1 MTSAPQTAFVDK
13 PPIELPHPVRMR
25 ILFMVMIG
33 VFLAAL
39 DQTVVGT
46 ALPKII
52 TDLGGNDLYTWAFTA
67 YLLTSTISG
76 PLYGKLSDLFGRRP
90 IFLFG
95 IGIFMVGSLLA
106 GLSQEMW
113 HLIGARGI
121 QGLGAGA
128 LFPIAL
134 AVIGDLFSPSERGRY
149 QGLFGAVFGLS
160 VLIGP
165 AIGGL
170 LTDTVGW
177 PFVFFFNLPIGAVV
191 FYVVWRN
198 LPSYHLGGDKPVIDY
213 VGAALF
219 TAALVPILI
228 GLTNKQSADW
238 TDPIVGGL
246 ILVGLVIG
254 IVFLV
259 AEARAREPIVPLE
272 LFRIRSFS
280 ISVAAFF
287 LASFGFLAAVVFL
300 PRWFQ
305 VVNGSSATESG
316 YQILPLLGRSDH
328 LGDGGRPAG
337 RTDGPVQGADL
348 RALVTM
354 AAGLWLLTNLRAD
367 TPIPLVW
374 LWMFITGIGVG
385 PSFAVFTLIVQNS
398 VPIQRLGTATSNL
411 TFFQSVGG
419 TIGLAITG
427 TIFGTTLAAEA
438 PRQLVRRAS
447 RRSSPRPVAVNSMRR
462 PRSAISARRS
472 SPRSQKRSGPRSNR
486 SSRRSSTRSIRPCRS
501 RPRAR
506 STWVWLRRC
515 WRRSSS
521 PGSRRSAWEP
531 QSPSPIADTSGS
543 GTTIRSRRPARNAS
557 CREGARW
564 SAGGGSPGFV
574 VSGSDGHS
582 RDGTGDSG
590 VQTREGP
597 FVGNGDRLDQPRVG
611 GERFGKY
618 ETPGEHR
625 SDGGVFL

>member
-46 ALPKII
+46 ALPRII

-246 ILVGLVIG
+246 ILVGLMIG

-316 YQILPLLGRSDH
+316 YQILPLLGGLIISATAAGQLVART
-328 LGDGGRPAG
+328 GRYKALIF
-337 RTDGPVQGADL
+337 A
-348 RALVTM
+348 ALVTM
-354 AAGLWLLTNLRAD
+354 AAGLFLLTNLRAD
-367 TPIPLVW
+367 IPIPLVW

-385 PSFAVFTLIVQNS
+385 PSFAVFTLVVQNS

-438 PRQLVRRAS
+438 PRQLVAAGV
-447 RRSSPRPVAVNSMRR
+447 PPELA
-462 PRSAISARRS
+462 A
-472 SPRSQKRSGPRSNR
+472 
-486 SSRRSSTRSIRPCRS
+486 
-501 RPRAR
+501 
-506 STWVWLRRC
+506 
-515 WRRSSS
+515 
-521 PGSRRSAWEP
+521 
-531 QSPSPIADTSGS
+531 
-543 GTTIRSRRPARNAS
+543 
-557 CREGARW
+557 
-564 SAGGGSPGFV
+564 AGGGQLDAATGVGDLGAAILAQVPEAFRAQV
-574 VSGSDGHS
+574 EPFIPAIVDAIHQAVSIATASTFYVGVAASLLAALLVAGLKEVRMGAS
-582 RDGTGDSG
+582 EPVADSG
-590 VQTREGP
+590 HER
-597 FVGNGDRLDQPRVG
+597 VGNDHTVAA
-611 GERFGKY
+611 
-618 ETPGEHR
+618 PGA
-625 SDGGVFL
+625 

>member
-46 ALPKII
+46 ALPRII

-316 YQILPLLGRSDH
+316 YQILPLLGGLIISATAAGQLVART
-328 LGDGGRPAG
+328 GRYKALIF
-337 RTDGPVQGADL
+337 A
-348 RALVTM
+348 ALVTM

-385 PSFAVFTLIVQNS
+385 PSFAVFTLVVQNS

-438 PRQLVRRAS
+438 PRQLVAAGV
-447 RRSSPRPVAVNSMRR
+447 PPELA
-462 PRSAISARRS
+462 A
-472 SPRSQKRSGPRSNR
+472 
-486 SSRRSSTRSIRPCRS
+486 
-501 RPRAR
+501 
-506 STWVWLRRC
+506 
-515 WRRSSS
+515 
-521 PGSRRSAWEP
+521 
-531 QSPSPIADTSGS
+531 
-543 GTTIRSRRPARNAS
+543 
-557 CREGARW
+557 
-564 SAGGGSPGFV
+564 AGGGQLDAATAVGDLGAAILAQVPEAFRAQV
-574 VSGSDGHS
+574 EPFIPAIVDAIHQAVSIATASTFYVGVAASLLAALLVAALKEVRMGAS
-582 RDGTGDSG
+582 EPVADSG
-590 VQTREGP
+590 HER
-597 FVGNGDRLDQPRVG
+597 VGNDHTVAA
-611 GERFGKY
+611 
-618 ETPGEHR
+618 PGA
-625 SDGGVFL
+625 

>member
-46 ALPKII
+46 ALPRII

-95 IGIFMVGSLLA
+95 IGVFMVGSLLA

-246 ILVGLVIG
+246 ILVGLMIG

-259 AEARAREPIVPLE
+259 AEARAQEPIVPLE

-316 YQILPLLGRSDH
+316 YQILPLLGGLIISATAAGQLVART
-328 LGDGGRPAG
+328 GRYKALIF
-337 RTDGPVQGADL
+337 A
-348 RALVTM
+348 ALVTM
-354 AAGLWLLTNLRAD
+354 AAGLFLLTDLRAD

-438 PRQLVRRAS
+438 PRQLVAAGV
-447 RRSSPRPVAVNSMRR
+447 PPELA
-462 PRSAISARRS
+462 A
-472 SPRSQKRSGPRSNR
+472 
-486 SSRRSSTRSIRPCRS
+486 
-501 RPRAR
+501 
-506 STWVWLRRC
+506 
-515 WRRSSS
+515 
-521 PGSRRSAWEP
+521 
-531 QSPSPIADTSGS
+531 
-543 GTTIRSRRPARNAS
+543 
-557 CREGARW
+557 
-564 SAGGGSPGFV
+564 AGGGQLDAATAVGDLGAAILAQVPEAFRAQV
-574 VSGSDGHS
+574 EPFIPAIVDAIHQAVSIATASTFYVGVAASLLAALLVAGLKEVRMGAS
-582 RDGTGDSG
+582 EPVADSG
-590 VQTREGP
+590 HER
-597 FVGNGDRLDQPRVG
+597 VGNDHPVAA
-611 GERFGKY
+611 
-618 ETPGEHR
+618 PGA
-625 SDGGVFL
+625 